1 VRATRDSI
9 DQVESETHRLKL
21 FEGSRSRFGR
31 KEVDNCARSAQAYL
45 VTNGAVTRKKTINFV
60 TFLISVPVTTGAPS
74 LQGGFLAGGN
84 WRFERHH
91 FWCVI
96 SNNTAVT
103 CED

>member
-45 VTNGAVTRKKTINFV
+45 VTNGAVTRKKTINFLFSIQCTSDHRG
-60 TFLISVPVTTGAPS
+60 TFAT
-74 LQGGFLAGGN
+74 GGFSSG
-84 WRFERHH
+84 R
-91 FWCVI
+91 
-96 SNNTAVT
+96 
-103 CED
+103 